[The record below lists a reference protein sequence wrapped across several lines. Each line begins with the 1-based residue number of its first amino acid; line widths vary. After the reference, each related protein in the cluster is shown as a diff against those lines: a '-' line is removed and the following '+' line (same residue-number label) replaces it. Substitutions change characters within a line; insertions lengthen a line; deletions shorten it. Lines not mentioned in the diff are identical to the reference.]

1 MEFNIYYN
9 GSNKN
14 GVWVGDSLA
23 PMRAEIFK
31 ITSPLQKNFYTN
43 IDPKQY
49 CNMQESMGA
58 QAYTAYNTSI
68 SDSLETLM
76 VTALM

>member
-1 MEFNIYYN
+1 M
-9 GSNKN
+9 GRR
-14 GVWVGDSLA
+14 LMA

-58 QAYTAYNTSI
+58 PIIQLITQVYPTP
-68 SDSLETLM
+68 LETLM

>member
-1 MEFNIYYN
+1 MGRRLF
-9 GSNKN
+9 G
-14 GVWVGDSLA
+14 